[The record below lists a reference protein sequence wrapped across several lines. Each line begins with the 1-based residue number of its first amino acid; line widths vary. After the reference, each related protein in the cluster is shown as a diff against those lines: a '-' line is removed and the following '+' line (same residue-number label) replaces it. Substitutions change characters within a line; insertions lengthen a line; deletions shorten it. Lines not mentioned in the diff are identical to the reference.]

1 MYISQS
7 GFIFAPLQ
15 QLHLSLS
22 LSLTLSLSLSHTYT
36 HTCEINWKL
45 VQTHVFGDTDLPLS
59 SSTHAHQKASHGIS
73 EFSVKSQENSEP
85 NQSLEFG
92 PKEGEIKKPKPKKPA

>member
-1 MYISQS
+1 
-7 GFIFAPLQ
+7 
-15 QLHLSLS
+15 
-22 LSLTLSLSLSHTYT
+22 
-36 HTCEINWKL
+36 
-45 VQTHVFGDTDLPLS
+45 VFGDTDLPLS

-92 PKEGEIKKPKPKKPA
+92 PKEGEIKKQNQ